1 MCEMIDFS
9 LLLSIFTSVA
19 GSVGFAMVWNMENKY
34 IPYAALIAFCTRTCE
49 LVFDR
54 LTGGT
59 FLPALIATF
68 AAVLVAEVMA
78 RITKTTAA
86 QFRISGIVC
95 LIPGSGL
102 YNTMNCLIRS
112 DTVGVHSYAT
122 ATAHGVLGI
131 AGGICLGSAM
141 LYMLRVILD
150 KDRDDFAY

>member
-1 MCEMIDFS
+1 MIDFG
-9 LLLSIFTSVA
+9 LLLSIFTSVS

-34 IPYAALIAFCTRTCE
+34 IPYAAVIAFCTWTTE
-49 LVFDR
+49 LIFDS

-59 FLPALIATF
+59 FLPTLIATL
-68 AAVLVAEVMA
+68 AAVLIAEIMA
-78 RITKTTAA
+78 RMTKTTAA

-112 DTVGVHSYAT
+112 DTAGVHSYAT
-122 ATAHGVLGI
+122 ATAYSVLGI
-131 AGGICLGSAM
+131 AGGICLGSAI
-141 LYMLRVILD
+141 LYMVRVILD